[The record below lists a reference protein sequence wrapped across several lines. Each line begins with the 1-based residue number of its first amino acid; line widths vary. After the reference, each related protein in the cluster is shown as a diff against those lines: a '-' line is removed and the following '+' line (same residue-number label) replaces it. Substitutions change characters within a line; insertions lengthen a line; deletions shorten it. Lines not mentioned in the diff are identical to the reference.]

1 MRPILF
7 LSMMAGLGS
16 QAAAGACPSEFEGK
30 PIVARSYEGLR
41 NTKSLVVDRELK
53 QGVGDSLS
61 CRILDRERK
70 ALEGLDLFATVEPV
84 ATDSLDGVA
93 VRWRFKELLQN
104 LPFVAFRKTDE
115 DGTILG
121 PAFASLNLLGRDI
134 RLEAYARARVLPDLW
149 GSSELLLQAESPW
162 LGDLHLGW
170 ALLASRFDSWDA
182 LDSGRR
188 TGYEGRIEI
197 SRPVREW
204 RILSAAG
211 ILDMETSRPEMS
223 LGGDP
228 DIVPSLY
235 LGLARDTRDALQD
248 ARSGL
253 YAEAGTGL
261 HGGLL
266 GGEADHALFLA
277 DLRAW
282 TTPHA
287 RITVHASA
295 LARARPGTVAPWD
308 LYRAG
313 GSSTLRGFETGDL
326 QGRDEVLGMFE
337 VRWRLVER
345 SPWSV
350 FGIPSWYALQPVAG
364 LDVAALGTTDQAQRA
379 FATYAGVHLLLPAID
394 RLRLEVARDVDGGPV
409 RLSFGLYERSAIQR
423 WRVR

>member
-16 QAAAGACPSEFEGK
+16 QAAAGACPSEFEGR

-70 ALEGLDLFATVEPV
+70 ALEGLDLFAAVEPV
-84 ATDSLDGVA
+84 ATDTLDGVA

-223 LGGDP
+223 LDGDP

-248 ARSGL
+248 AHSGL

-266 GGEADHALFLA
+266 GGEADHALLLA
-277 DLRAW
+277 DLRSW
-282 TTPHA
+282 SSPLP
-287 RITVHASA
+287 RLTVHVAA
-295 LARARPGTVAPWD
+295 LGRLRPGVVPTWD
-308 LYRAG
+308 EYRAG
-313 GSSTLRGFETGDL
+313 GSNTLRGHETGDL
-326 QGRDEVLGMFE
+326 QGRDEALTMAE
-337 VRWRLVER
+337 LRWRLIER
-345 SPWSV
+345 SPWSL
-350 FGIPSWYALQPVAG
+350 FGIPSWYALQPVLG
-364 LDVAALGTTDQAQRA
+364 LDAAVLGTPDANQRA
-379 FATYAGVHLLLPAID
+379 VSAYGGLHLLLPAID
-394 RLRLEVARDVDGGPV
+394 RLRLEVGRDLDGGPV
-409 RLSFGLYERSAIQR
+409 RVSFGLYERSAVQR

>member
-1 MRPILF
+1 MRRILF
-7 LSMMAGLGS
+7 LTTMAWLGAE
-16 QAAAGACPSEFEGK
+16 AAAGACAPEFDGK
-30 PIVARSYEGLR
+30 PIVARSNEGLR
-41 NTKSLVVDRELK
+41 NTKPLVVDREL
-53 QGVGDSLS
+53 QQEVGDSLS
-61 CRILDRERK
+61 CRLLDRERK
-70 ALEGLDLFATVEPV
+70 ALEGLDLFATVDPV
-84 ATDSLDGVA
+84 VTDTLDGVA
-93 VRWRFKELLQN
+93 VHWRFKELLQN

-188 TGYEGRIEI
+188 TGYEGRIEL
-197 SRPVREW
+197 SKPVREW

-211 ILDMETSRPEMS
+211 LLEMETSRPEIS

-228 DIVPSLY
+228 DLVPSLY

-261 HGGLL
+261 HGGAL

-277 DLRAW
+277 DLRTW

-287 RITVHASA
+287 RVTVAASA
-295 LARARPGTVAPWD
+295 LARSRPGTVAPWD

-313 GSSTLRGFETGDL
+313 GSSTLRGFETGEL
-326 QGRDEVLGMFE
+326 QGRDEILGMLE
-337 VRWRLVER
+337 LRWRLIER
-345 SPWSV
+345 SPWSL

-364 LDVAALGTTDQAQRA
+364 VDAAALGTTDEARRA
-379 FATYAGVHLLLPAID
+379 LATYAGVHLLLPAID
-394 RLRLEVARDVDGGPV
+394 RLRLEVARDVEGGPV
-409 RLSFGLYERSAIQR
+409 RVSFGLYERSAIQR

>member
-16 QAAAGACPSEFEGK
+16 AAAAGVCPSGLEGN
-30 PIVARSYEGLR
+30 PIVTRSYEGLR
-41 NTKSLVVDRELK
+41 NTKPLVVDRELK

-61 CRILDRERK
+61 CRILDRERR
-70 ALEGLDLFATVEPV
+70 ALEGLDLFATVDPEV
-84 ATDSLDGVA
+84 TDTLEGVA

-248 ARSGL
+248 VRSGAYL
-253 YAEAGTGL
+253 EAGVGQ
-261 HGGLL
+261 GGGIL
-266 GGEADHALFLA
+266 GGEADHALLLA

-282 TTPHA
+282 ATPHP
-287 RITVHASA
+287 RWTLHATT
-295 LARARPGTVAPWD
+295 LARTRPGTVAPWD

-326 QGRDEVLGMFE
+326 QGRDEILGMFE
-337 VRWRLVER
+337 LRWRLIER
-345 SPWSV
+345 SPWSL

-364 LDVAALGTTDQAQRA
+364 LDAAALGTTDEAQRA

-409 RLSFGLYERSAIQR
+409 RVSFGLYERSAIQR

>member
-1 MRPILF
+1 MRSFLF
-7 LSMMAGLGS
+7 LTLMAWLGS
-16 QAAAGACPSEFEGK
+16 QAVAGACASAFEGK
-30 PIVARSYEGLR
+30 PILARSFEGLR
-41 NTKSLVVDRELK
+41 NTKALVVDRELS
-53 QGVGDSLS
+53 QDVGDSLS
-61 CRILDRERK
+61 CRVLERERK
-70 ALEGLDLFATVEPV
+70 ALEGLDLFASVDPEVRDTTE
-84 ATDSLDGVA
+84 GV
-93 VRWRFKELLQN
+93 VVHWRFEELLQN

-121 PAFASLNLLGRDI
+121 PAFASLNLMGRDI
-134 RLEAYARARVLPDLW
+134 RLEAYARARILPDLW

-188 TGYEGRIEI
+188 TGYEGRVEL
-197 SRPVREW
+197 SKPLQQW

-211 ILDMETSRPEMS
+211 LLAMETSRPEIS

-228 DIVPSLY
+228 DLVPSLY

-277 DLRAW
+277 DLRSW
-282 TTPHA
+282 SSPLTSL
-287 RITVHASA
+287 TVHVAA
-295 LARARPGTVAPWD
+295 LGRLRPGVVPTWD
-308 LYRAG
+308 EYRAG
-313 GSSTLRGFETGDL
+313 GSNTLRGHETGDL
-326 QGRDEVLGMFE
+326 QGRDEALTMAE
-337 VRWRLVER
+337 LRWRLIER
-345 SPWSV
+345 SPWSL
-350 FGIPSWYALQPVAG
+350 FGIPSWYALQPVLG
-364 LDVAALGTTDQAQRA
+364 LDAAVLGTPDANRRA
-379 FATYAGVHLLLPAID
+379 VSAYGGLHLLLPAID
-394 RLRLEVARDVDGGPV
+394 RLRLEVGRDLDGGPV
-409 RLSFGLYERSAIQR
+409 RVSFGLYERSAVQR

>member
-7 LSMMAGLGS
+7 LTMMSWLGS
-16 QAAAGACPSEFEGK
+16 EAAAGVCPTELEGK
-30 PIVARSYEGLR
+30 PIVGRTYEGLR
-41 NTKSLVVDRELK
+41 NTKPLVVDRELK
-53 QGVGDSLS
+53 QGLGDSLS
-61 CRILDRERK
+61 CRVLDRERK
-70 ALEGLDLFATVEPV
+70 ALEGLDLFATVDPV
-84 ATDSLDGVA
+84 VTDSLDGV
-93 VRWRFKELLQN
+93 VVQWRFKELLQN

-188 TGYEGRIEI
+188 TGYEGRIEL

-211 ILDMETSRPEMS
+211 ILAMETSRPEIS
-223 LGGDP
+223 LGRDP
-228 DIVPSLY
+228 DLVPSLY
-235 LGLARDTRDALQD
+235 AGLARDTRDALQD
-248 ARSGL
+248 PRSGAYL
-253 YAEAGTGL
+253 EAGAGQN
-261 HGGLL
+261 GGFL
-266 GGEADHALFLA
+266 GGEADHALLLA
-277 DLRAW
+277 DLRTW
-282 TTPHA
+282 VTPHH
-287 RITVHASA
+287 RVTLHAST
-295 LARARPGTVAPWD
+295 LARSRPGTVAPWD

-326 QGRDEVLGMFE
+326 QGRDEVLGMAE
-337 VRWRLVER
+337 VRWRLIER
-345 SPWSV
+345 SPWSI

-364 LDVAALGTTDQAQRA
+364 MDAAALGTLDDARRA
-379 FATYAGVHLLLPAID
+379 VSAYAGIHLLLPAID
-394 RLRLEVARDVDGGPV
+394 RLRLEVARDVEGGPV
-409 RLSFGLYERSAIQR
+409 RVSFGLYERSAIQR